1 MYIVHKHV
9 CVFTWE
15 GEAEKESQEE
25 VWPGGGEEVGRVEPS
40 DGQGQV
46 GRDEGVSQFG
56 GEMAW
61 YGAAGEAD
69 RPQP

>member
-1 MYIVHKHV
+1 MYVCSHGRERLRRRAKRRCGRV
-9 CVFTWE
+9 CVW
-15 GEAEKESQEE
+15 
-25 VWPGGGEEVGRVEPS
+25 GGEVGRVEPS